1 MTEVLYIPNLGV
13 NLLSGKRFTKYGLKG
28 SFNNNGLYMHIK
40 QGVKV
45 LRAPAR
51 GGIYVVDKVT
61 PELDEFALVAIYI
74 SPNKLALITFIT
86 SSTVSNSGELSLDLE
101 TYSLTE
107 SFKHAAAL
115 VSKKRNLYT
124 L

>member
-1 MTEVLYIPNLGV
+1 MY
-13 NLLSGKRFTKYGLKG
+13 
-28 SFNNNGLYMHIK
+28 IK
-40 QGVKV
+40 QGVEV

-61 PELDEFALVAIYI
+61 PELDEFILVATYI
-74 SPNKLALITFIT
+74 SPNESALITPIVLL
-86 SSTVSNSGELSLDLE
+86 TVSDSGELSLDSE

-107 SFKHAAAL
+107 SSKHAAAS

>member
-40 QGVKV
+40 QGVEV

-61 PELDEFALVAIYI
+61 PELDEFVLVATYI
-74 SPNKLALITFIT
+74 SPNKLALIAPIVLL
-86 SSTVSNSGELSLDLE
+86 TVSDSG
-101 TYSLTE
+101 
-107 SFKHAAAL
+107 SFLQTQKLIA
-115 VSKKRNLYT
+115 
-124 L
+124 

>member
-1 MTEVLYIPNLGV
+1 MY
-13 NLLSGKRFTKYGLKG
+13 
-28 SFNNNGLYMHIK
+28 IK
-40 QGVKV
+40 QGVEV

-61 PELDEFALVAIYI
+61 PELDEFVLVATYI
-74 SPNKLALITFIT
+74 SPNKSALIAPIIL
-86 SSTVSNSGELSLDLE
+86 SIVSDSGELSSDLE

-107 SFKHAAAL
+107 SSKHAAAL
-115 VSKKRNLYT
+115 VYKKRDLYT